1 MFRKPSF
8 VAFAGI
14 AALVSLAPLPAP
26 AQERDVSRMNT
37 SELLFR
43 GYGAYQAGR
52 FAEANPLFAEVAKE
66 LEKPDHKV
74 DRPDRFLYVYGLS
87 QLGAGDVAGGIK
99 TLDQYWRKYPTA
111 NESATVGFAP
121 GTALLQTGK
130 FEESQRVLSDFL
142 TRFPKDPNA
151 DQARFLSAVALAQ
164 ADEFVDAATL
174 LKPLLGKLRP
184 DIDSQ
189 ATALYLQALLESEN
203 YEEAETLVRSYDTD
217 RPGVVRISAFHLLAS
232 SLADHLLA
240 SGEPRRALAV
250 LQRIWSRNRLLYR
263 QRSVAEE
270 LRTALE
276 QAAKADIRD
285 PAVLAEKKRLERLSD
300 EVSDDIATIEGATDY
315 DTALA
320 LREADAYVQLGRD
333 REAAILLANSVARLP
348 DSEVLTGAY
357 YQLLNCYAR
366 MSSWAAL
373 YDAATAFIER
383 FPENDIVP
391 ETLYL
396 QAEAAAQLGQLDQ
409 AIGIYRRV
417 AKDYPDGPLAARCH
431 FLAAYT
437 LMMLDRNEEAIAL
450 FDEHARLFPKSADDG
465 QIVYWKGMALLYALS
480 FEEARAQHALYLE
493 QFPDGPHASDSQYRR
508 AYCLFRLKDYPAAI
522 EELKAFRATNPQPQ
536 LADESNNLLGDAYLA
551 TAQAQEALQV
561 FPRTTRHDPAVYDYA
576 VFRIGRTLRALEN
589 FDAAADLYRQF
600 IESRPD
606 SPRVA
611 EALGNLASLQRR
623 DGDTEAA
630 REMYWDAVTR
640 YGTDP
645 DKVGVEDLLEAT
657 AKLYASEDQLKK
669 FQLRVQN
676 ELAAAR
682 ELLSDTLQARLSWIA
697 WRVGQRDPE
706 ADAAKNLDRIAAEI
720 PFRSMPPVVLA
731 DVADRLRETGKTE
744 RATEAYRTIL
754 SWWPRSLQLDRAYA
768 SLGLLAAAN
777 GDDETALRY
786 FDQFERTILT
796 SALLPQALNARAS
809 ILMETN
815 RRDEALA
822 TLERILELP
831 EARGEPT
838 VDALIRIGDLHA
850 TAGNWK
856 LAIPYYQRV
865 YVLYGRYGDQVAHA
879 YAASAR
885 GFDALGR
892 SEEANKT
899 RSEFL
904 EHSHLE
910 DTPEYLEVRRE
921 MPDVPTSAEP

>member
-1 MFRKPSF
+1 MSRRIPFLLLATMAASLL
-8 VAFAGI
+8 I
-14 AALVSLAPLPAP
+14 ATRPTS
-26 AQERDVSRMNT
+26 AQQPNVSRMN
-37 SELLFR
+37 SAELLFR
-43 GYGAYQAGR
+43 GYGAYQRGN
-52 FAEANPLFAEVAKE
+52 FAEANKMFAEVAKE
-66 LEKPDHKV
+66 LEKPDNKV

-87 QLGAGDVAGGIK
+87 QLGAGDVPGGVK
-99 TLDQYWRKYPTA
+99 TLEQHWQKYPTA
-111 NESATVGFAP
+111 EESATVGFAL

-130 FEESQRVLSDFL
+130 FEDSHRVLSEFL
-142 TRFPKDPNA
+142 TRFPGDPNA

-164 ADEFVDAATL
+164 AGEFVDAATL

-184 DIDSQ
+184 EIDSQ
-189 ATALYLQALLESEN
+189 ANALYLQALLKSEE

-232 SLADHLLA
+232 ALADHLLEA
-240 SGEPRRALAV
+240 NEPRRALAV

-263 QRSVAEE
+263 QRSALQE
-270 LRTALE
+270 LHTAIE
-276 QAAKADIRD
+276 QAEAADIRQ
-285 PAVLAEKKRLERLSD
+285 PAVLAEKKRLDRLVD
-300 EVSDDIATIEGATDY
+300 EVVADIATIEGATDY

-320 LREADAYVQLGRD
+320 LRKADAYVQLGRD
-333 REAAILLANSVARLP
+333 REAAILLANSIPRLP

-366 MSSWAAL
+366 MASWAAL
-373 YDAATAFIER
+373 YDTATAFIER
-383 FPENDIVP
+383 FPDNDIVP

-409 AIGIYRRV
+409 AISIYRGV
-417 AKDYPDGPLAARCH
+417 ARDYPDGPLAARCH

-450 FDEHARLFPKSADDG
+450 FDEHTRLFPKSADDG
-465 QIVYWKGMALLYALS
+465 QIIYWKGMALLYALR
-480 FEEARAQHALYLE
+480 FDDARTQHGLYLE

-508 AYCLFRLKDYPAAI
+508 AYCLFRLKDYSAAI
-522 EELKAFRATNPQPQ
+522 DELKSFIATNPQPQ
-536 LADESNNLLGDAYLA
+536 LADEANNLLGDAYLA
-551 TAQAQEALQV
+551 TAQAQEALQT

-576 VFRIGRTLRALEN
+576 VFRIGRTLRALED

-611 EALGNLASLQRR
+611 EALGNLASLLRR
-623 DGDTEAA
+623 DGETEAA

-682 ELLSDTLQARLSWIA
+682 EKQSDTLQARLSWIA
-697 WRVGQRDPE
+697 WRVGQRDP
-706 ADAAKNLDRIAAEI
+706 DSDSAKNLDRIAAEI
-720 PFRSMPPVVLA
+720 PFRSMPPIVLA
-731 DVADRLRETGKTE
+731 DVADRLRETDNTE

-768 SLGLLAAAN
+768 SLGLLAASA
-777 GDDETALRY
+777 GDNETALRY
-786 FDQFERTILT
+786 FDQFERNILA
-796 SALLPQALNARAS
+796 SSLLPQVLNARAD
-809 ILMETN
+809 LLTEAGRT
-815 RRDEALA
+815 DEALT

-850 TAGNWK
+850 AAGNWK

-865 YVLYGRYGDQVAHA
+865 YVLYGRYGEQVAHA

-904 EHSHLE
+904 EHSHLK

-921 MPDVPTSAEP
+921 MPDVPTTAAP